1 MGRKVNLY
9 LDDES
14 LDLWNSLPNGF
25 RSQIVRD
32 ALMSAEIPDQN
43 RSDILLIQEKKR
55 QLTEV
60 DMELELLCKKKDT
73 LMHEI
78 FELEASL
85 STDTLKIPEIKTKG
99 RDRVLEK
106 AFQELLVNK
115 GVIAGGIAARFS
127 SNKVRAM
134 KVHVGKGLWM
144 TYVQRPYFTR
154 VELYIYRGSDKYDL
168 TSDLFDYFHAERNQ
182 VEEAFGEKINW
193 DNSEDKNACRIEKTY
208 NGFELHNRESWDS
221 IATEMVRDMNLL
233 DSALKPLYEQL

>member
-14 LDLWNSLPNGF
+14 IDLWNSLPKGY

-32 ALMSAEIPDQN
+32 ALMSAEIPDQD

-55 QLTEV
+55 RLKEV
-60 DMELELLCKKKDT
+60 NMELVKLRKDKDLLEYEL
-73 LMHEI
+73 
-78 FELEASL
+78 FELEAKL
-85 STDTLKIPEIKTKG
+85 STDTLEIPEVNKKE
-99 RDRVLEK
+99 RDSTLEK
-106 AFQELLVNK
+106 EFQYLLVNK
-115 GVIAGGIAARFS
+115 GKIAGGIAARFS

-182 VEEAFGEKINW
+182 VEEAFGKKLNW

-208 NGFELHNRESWDS
+208 NGFDLHNRESWDS

-233 DSALKPLYEQL
+233 DSAMKSLYEQL